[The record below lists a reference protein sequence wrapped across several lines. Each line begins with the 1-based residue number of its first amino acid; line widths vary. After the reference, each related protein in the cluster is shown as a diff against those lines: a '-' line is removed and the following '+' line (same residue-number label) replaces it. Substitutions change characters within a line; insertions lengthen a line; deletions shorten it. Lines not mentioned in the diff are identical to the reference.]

1 MYRTIVVG
9 TDCSAT
15 AEVAVV
21 RAAALARAVGATLH
35 VVSAFR
41 EPVGTVLAASM
52 SAGSPLPDWQS
63 SAIGDRDAQIDEL
76 AARLRA
82 TGVEVVT
89 TVDQGDAATTLVA
102 VAERTGA
109 DLIVVG
115 DRGLKGVRGIFGSV
129 PSAVTHKA
137 PVDVLVV
144 HTAE

>member
-15 AEVAVV
+15 AEVAVQ
-21 RAAALARAVGATLH
+21 RAAALARTFDATLH

-41 EPVGTVLAASM
+41 ESVGSVLAASVA
-52 SAGSPLPDWQS
+52 SGSHLPEWQS
-63 SAIGDRDAQIDEL
+63 SPIAERDASIDEL

-82 TGVEVVT
+82 TGVRVAT
-89 TVDQGDAATTLVA
+89 TVDTGDAATTLVA
-102 VAERTGA
+102 VAERVGA

-115 DRGLKGVRGIFGSV
+115 DRGMKGVRGVFASV
-129 PSAVTHKA
+129 PSSVTHKS

-144 HTAE
+144 HTA